1 MNGVYL
7 STVTVAHEDERRS
20 LSAIFNGEF
29 VARQVKVL
37 KIKQPSILGNH
48 YHEYAEMFY
57 VFDGEV
63 TYTLESVETGER
75 QVVTMSAGDRL
86 IISPKIAHKAQMA
99 EGTVMIEAT
108 EQPFSPE
115 SSIRYEVRDS

>member
-7 STVTVAHEDERRS
+7 STVPVAHEDERRS

-37 KIKQPSILGNH
+37 KIKKPSILGNH
-48 YHEYAEMFY
+48 YHEYSELFY

-63 TYTLESVETGER
+63 TYTLESTETGDR
-75 QVVTMSAGDRL
+75 QVVKMKAGDRL
-86 IISPKIAHKAQMA
+86 IISPQIAHKAEMT

-108 EQPFSPE
+108 EEPFSPD
-115 SSIRYEVRDS
+115 SSIRYEVHDS